1 MEPARGPWL
10 PAASEAVLVVALAQV
25 WPLFGPLAGHQPCIE
40 SHVQLFAVL
49 RA

>member
-25 WPLFGPLAGHQPCIE
+25 WPLFGPLAGHQHCIE
-40 SHVQLFAVL
+40 SYVQLFAVL